1 MEFQVFLNKLDGAMA
16 QLPDLMLNNLTI
28 AAGDS
33 KALIQRRIQELGT
46 NEKGVP
52 FSQVKPYSRKYLFKK
67 IDAGKYR
74 GKVDLT
80 FSTDMWS
87 SVGIVESVVRADR
100 VVTRIGGLDETNK
113 LKMQGLAY
121 GREGTNYK
129 GRGEFL
135 ALSEEE
141 IKFIGES
148 IQERWAEDTKNLLL

>member
-1 MEFQVFLNKLDGAMA
+1 MA

-28 AAGDS
+28 SALDS
-33 KALIQRRIQELGT
+33 KALIQRRIQEFGT

-52 FSQVKPYSRKYLFKK
+52 FAQVKPYTKKYLFKK
-67 IDAGKYR
+67 IEAGKYR
-74 GKVDLT
+74 GKVDFT

-87 SVGIVESVVRADR
+87 SIGIVESVVRTDR
-100 VVTRIGGLDETNK
+100 VVTRIGGLDETNRE
-113 LKMQGLAY
+113 KMKGLAY
-121 GREGTNYK
+121 GTGKTPK

-141 IKFIGES
+141 ITLISDG